1 VLDGGLPCAWVLGD
15 AFYGSASLL
24 RRMLEARRQPYVLA
38 VRFNHHLRFLAG
50 EGLVK
55 TNPAE
60 LADQLPTDAWSA
72 HAAGEGSKGIRLYD
86 WARIPLPWIVDA
98 GFER

>member
-1 VLDGGLPCAWVLGD
+1 
-15 AFYGSASLL
+15 
-24 RRMLEARRQPYVLA
+24 MLEARRQPYVLA